1 MLGPSEGF
9 DRMVPYVADLDAYET
24 RYRPSAT
31 EIPLLETTV
40 HLEVFTDV
48 PGKSSKNRNVA
59 SPSLSEGAV
68 PFP

>member
-9 DRMVPYVADLDAYET
+9 DRIIPYVDDPEAYET

-40 HLEVFTDV
+40 HFEVSSAV

-68 PFP
+68 SFP